1 MRQAEKRAMAWKTER
16 EMGCR
21 LAYGANPAKRAR
33 VSQSPAL
40 RLPFGGLTFRPFSL
54 LRLLSRPAQIVAAIA
69 LGLAAAAL
77 FAQMEGERG
86 VPPIASGGDY
96 QVSGVKVDIV
106 GKDANSAR
114 QAGWRL
120 AQRRAWRMLWTR
132 THGNAGVPA
141 VSDSQLEA
149 MISGIEIE
157 YEQVG
162 PTRYIATLG
171 ILFDRARTGQLL
183 GVSGHVMRSPPLL
196 VIPVMWDGGS
206 AVSYERINDWQ
217 KAWAR
222 FRTGDSA
229 IDYVRVA
236 GSIADPVLLNA
247 GQVGRR
253 GRLWWR
259 VLLDQYGAA
268 DVVVPIARIE
278 RQWPGGPVT
287 GTFTARYGP
296 DDRLIGSFSLRAS
309 AEGAIPQMLDEA
321 ARRIDQLYTAALNDG
336 RLRPDPSLIIE
347 EPVDPDAL
355 AIENAADLPVDTLEM
370 PVPTSAAT
378 SSVAIQFDTPD
389 VGSVT
394 QGEAA
399 LRSIAGVRSA
409 ATSSLALGGTSVMQV
424 SYDGTVDALR
434 AALQARGYNVTA
446 SGSGLRIRRQS
457 AAPAG
462 GASSPQ

>member
-1 MRQAEKRAMAWKTER
+1 MNLP
-16 EMGCR
+16 
-21 LAYGANPAKRAR
+21 LA
-33 VSQSPAL
+33 SH
-40 RLPFGGLTFRPFSL
+40 RPFFRTAFSL
-54 LRLLSRPAQIVAAIA
+54 RALSRPFQILAAIA

-96 QVSGVKVDIV
+96 EVGGVKVDV
-106 GKDANSAR
+106 VAKDAAAAR
-114 QAGWRL
+114 HAGWRL
-120 AQRRAWRMLWTR
+120 AQRQAWKMLWNR
-132 THGNAGVPA
+132 THGGSGAPSL
-141 VSDSQLEA
+141 SDSQLEA

-157 YEQVG
+157 YEQIG
-162 PTRYIATLG
+162 ANRYIATLG
-171 ILFDRARTGQLL
+171 VLFDRARTGQLL

-196 VIPVMWDGGS
+196 VVPIMWDGGS
-206 AVSYERINDWQ
+206 AVSYERINEWQ

-236 GSIADPVLLNA
+236 GSIADPILLNA

-268 DVVVPIARIE
+268 DVVIPIARLE
-278 RQWPGGPVT
+278 RRYPGGPVT

-296 DDRLIGSFSLRAS
+296 DNSLIGSFALRAS
-309 AEGAIPQMLDEA
+309 NESAIPQMLDEA
-321 ARRIDQLYTAALNDG
+321 TRRIDQLYTSALNDG

-355 AIENAADLPVDTLEM
+355 AIENAADAPLDM
-370 PVPTSAAT
+370 MGMPTSAGTAT
-378 SSVAIQFDTPD
+378 SSVSIQFDTPD
-389 VGSVT
+389 AGSVA

-399 LRSIAGVRSA
+399 IRAIPGVRSA

-424 SYDGTVDALR
+424 SYEGTVDALR
-434 AALQARGYNVTA
+434 TALQARGYGVSA
-446 SGSGLRIRRQS
+446 SGSTLRIRRG
-457 AAPAG
+457 AAVPAG
-462 GASSPQ
+462 AATPQ

>member
-1 MRQAEKRAMAWKTER
+1 
-16 EMGCR
+16 MGCR
-21 LAYGANPAKRAR
+21 LASVVNLAKRAR
-33 VSQSPAL
+33 VSLSAFIHRP
-40 RLPFGGLTFRPFSL
+40 TFRLSSL
-54 LRLLSRPAQIVAAIA
+54 IRLLSRPVQIVAAVA

-96 QVSGVKVDIV
+96 QVSGIKVDV
-106 GKDANSAR
+106 LGKDANSAR

-120 AQRRAWRMLWTR
+120 AQRQAWRMLWTR
-132 THGNAGVPA
+132 THGAAGVPSL
-141 VSDSQLEA
+141 SDSQLEA

-157 YEQVG
+157 YEQIG
-162 PTRYIATLG
+162 PTRYVATLG
-171 ILFDRARTGQLL
+171 MLFDRARTGQLL
-183 GVSGHVMRSPPLL
+183 GVSGQVVRSPPLL

-206 AVSYERINDWQ
+206 AVSYERINEWQ

-222 FRTGDSA
+222 FRTGESA
-229 IDYVRVA
+229 IDYVRVS
-236 GSIADPVLLNA
+236 GSIADPILLNA
-247 GQVGRR
+247 GQTGRR

-268 DVVVPIARIE
+268 DVVVPIARLE

-296 DDRLIGSFSLRAS
+296 DDRLIGASFSLRAS
-309 AEGAIPQMLDEA
+309 AESAIPQMLDEA

-355 AIENAADLPVDTLEM
+355 EIE
-370 PVPTSAAT
+370 SAAEQPLNGFELPGAQGGA
-378 SSVAIQFDTPD
+378 SSFSIQFDTPD
-389 VGSVT
+389 VGSVA

-399 LRSIAGVRSA
+399 LRGIPGVRSA
-409 ATSSLALGGTSVMQV
+409 STSSLALGGTSVMQV
-424 SYDGTVDALR
+424 SFEGSVETLR
-434 AALQARGYNVTA
+434 AALQARGYGVSVA
-446 SGSGLRIRRQS
+446 GSTLRIRRQG
-457 AAPAG
+457 ATPAG
-462 GASSPQ
+462 GASAPQ

>member
-1 MRQAEKRAMAWKTER
+1 MS
-16 EMGCR
+16 
-21 LAYGANPAKRAR
+21 L
-33 VSQSPAL
+33 SPAL
-40 RLPFGGLTFRPFSL
+40 SRLSFQPLRLF
-54 LRLLSRPAQIVAAIA
+54 RLLSRPVQIVAAIA
-69 LGLAAAAL
+69 IGLAAAAL

-96 QVSGVKVDIV
+96 QVSGVKVDV
-106 GKDANSAR
+106 LGKDSNSAR
-114 QAGWRL
+114 AAGWRL
-120 AQRRAWRMLWTR
+120 AERQAWRMLWQR
-132 THGNAGVPA
+132 THGDAGVPA
-141 VSDSQLEA
+141 LSDSQLEG
-149 MISGIEIE
+149 MISGVEIE

-183 GVSGHVMRSPPLL
+183 GVTGANVVHSPPLL

-206 AVSYERINDWQ
+206 AVSYERINEWQ

-222 FRTGDSA
+222 FRTGESA

-236 GSIADPVLLNA
+236 GSIADPILLNA

-268 DVVVPIARIE
+268 DVIVPIARIE
-278 RQWPGGPVT
+278 RQWPGGPVL

-309 AEGAIPQMLDEA
+309 ADSAIPQMLDEA

-347 EPVDPDAL
+347 EPVDADAL
-355 AIENAADLPVDTLEM
+355 AIENATEAGASDVVET
-370 PVPTSAAT
+370 PVPSAAT
-378 SSVAIQFDTPD
+378 TSSVSIQFDTPD
-389 VGSVT
+389 VGSVA

-399 LRSIAGVRSA
+399 LRSIPGVRSA
-409 ATSSLALGGTSVMQV
+409 ATTSLALGGTSVMQV
-424 SYDGTVDALR
+424 SFDGTADALR
-434 AALQARGYNVTA
+434 AALQARGFAVTA
-446 SGSGLRIRRQS
+446 SGSSLRIRRPAA

-462 GASSPQ
+462 GAPAPQ

>member
-1 MRQAEKRAMAWKTER
+1 
-16 EMGCR
+16 MGCR
-21 LAYGANPAKRAR
+21 LADGGNPAKRAR
-33 VSQSPAL
+33 VSLSTAFQSQI
-40 RLPFGGLTFRPFSL
+40 FRPSSL
-54 LRLLSRPAQIVAAIA
+54 LRRLSRPVQILGAIM

-96 QVSGVKVDIV
+96 QVGGIKVDV
-106 GKDANSAR
+106 MGKDASSAR

-120 AQRRAWRMLWTR
+120 AQRQGWRMLWTR
-132 THGNAGVPA
+132 THGAAGVPNL
-141 VSDSQLEA
+141 SDSQLEA
-149 MISGIEIE
+149 MISGVEIE

-206 AVSYERINDWQ
+206 AVSYERINEWQ

-229 IDYVRVA
+229 IDYVRVS
-236 GSIADPVLLNA
+236 GSIADPILLNA

-268 DVVVPIARIE
+268 DVVVPIARLQRE
-278 RQWPGGPVT
+278 YPGGPVR

-296 DDRLIGSFSLRAS
+296 DDTLIGSFSLRAS
-309 AEGAIPQMLDEA
+309 AESAIPQMLDEA

-355 AIENAADLPVDTLEM
+355 DIENATELPLETLDT
-370 PVPTSAAT
+370 PTSSATT
-378 SSVAIQFDTPD
+378 SSVSIQFDTPD
-389 VGSVT
+389 VGSVA

-399 LRSIAGVRSA
+399 VRSILGVRSA

-424 SYDGTVDALR
+424 SFDGSVDALR
-434 AALQARGYNVTA
+434 AGLQARGFTV
-446 SGSGLRIRRQS
+446 SGSGNTLRIRRAG
-457 AAPAG
+457 AAPAAAG
-462 GASSPQ
+462 TAAPQ